1 MVKLA
6 KMKVRDIMKTEVERL
21 DPSMP
26 IAEAIELLDD
36 NEITGAPVTDESG
49 RLLGVLSARDVTRR
63 EHVRAG
69 RIDPERGEFSMGG
82 PLDEEREEENGE
94 DVIYSKEDYSPA
106 VIGQDTVAEWMNH
119 KAITIEPGASVKDA
133 CSRMLQEHVH
143 RLIVAE
149 QGRLEGILSSFD
161 IVRVVAENGAD

>member
-6 KMKVRDIMKTEVERL
+6 KMKVRDVMKSEVERL

-26 IAEAIELLDD
+26 IAEAIETLDD
-36 NEITGAPVTDESG
+36 FEITGAPVTDESG

-69 RIDPERGEFSMGG
+69 RIAPEHGEFSMGE
-82 PLDEEREEENGE
+82 PFDEEPEEENGE

-106 VIGQDTVAEWMNH
+106 LIGQDTVAEWMNP
-119 KAITIEPGASVKDA
+119 KVITIGPDATVKEA
-133 CSRMLQEHVH
+133 CRRMLKEHVH

-149 QGRLEGILSSFD
+149 KGQLEGILSSFD
-161 IVRVVAENGAD
+161 IVQLVAEGHAD